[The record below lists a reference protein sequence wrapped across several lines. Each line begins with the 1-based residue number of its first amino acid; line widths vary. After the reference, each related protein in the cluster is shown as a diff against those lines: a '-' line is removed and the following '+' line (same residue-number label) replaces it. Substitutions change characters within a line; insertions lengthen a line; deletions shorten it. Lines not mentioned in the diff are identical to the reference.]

1 MKRRGHSDVSISGIL
16 LSVLGIFLMLDR
28 SNSGG
33 WEYIVISMAA
43 GISVV
48 LSRTVNARLSEQTGA
63 LQGSLIN
70 HLAGVPVCL
79 LLALCLPETAVH
91 GSFRLW
97 MWCGGILGVIS
108 VAVCNLIV
116 PRIPACKLTL
126 FTFCGQLFC
135 GIALDILNGRE
146 LNEREFHAGLL
157 VSMGIAVSQLSAV
170 WKKRKKIMG
179 R

>member
-1 MKRRGHSDVSISGIL
+1 M
-16 LSVLGIFLMLDR
+16 
-28 SNSGG
+28 
-33 WEYIVISMAA
+33 ISMAA

-48 LSRTVNARLSEQTGA
+48 LSRTVNARLSEQTGRTPGVTDQSSCRGSGLSSAGA
-63 LQGSLIN
+63 LS
-70 HLAGVPVCL
+70 AGNSSTWQL
-79 LLALCLPETAVH
+79 QAVDVV
-91 GSFRLW
+91 RRD
-97 MWCGGILGVIS
+97 LGVIS
-108 VAVCNLIV
+108 VAVCNVIV

-170 WKKRKKIMG
+170 WKKRKK
-179 R
+179 

>member
-70 HLAGVPVCL
+70 HLAGIPVCL

-108 VAVCNLIV
+108 VAVCNVIV

-135 GIALDILNGRE
+135 GIALDILNGRSSM
-146 LNEREFHAGLL
+146 NGNFMRDCWFPWGL
-157 VSMGIAVSQLSAV
+157 
-170 WKKRKKIMG
+170 R
-179 R
+179 